1 MPGACEQ
8 EEKINRWEGFPKVS
22 GRKYWNSFYGFWSV
36 YQCFVHVVGFGCC
49 FVWVF
54 FCLFIFKISIN
65 LLLIVI
71 DIYITVILT
80 SRQMQTCR
88 WVGETPNTI
97 LWEVFRIT
105 SDNWLLLVTTI
116 GLFRFWS
123 LVPRARFI
131 LTVLLLLP
139 RGVTDVDLQG
149 QAILVAGVTL
159 NESPSAFDN
168 QQAAYRIREQEIV
181 QP

>member
-49 FVWVF
+49 FVWGF
-54 FCLFIFKISIN
+54 FLFIFKISIN

-88 WVGETPNTI
+88 WIGETPNTI
-97 LWEVFRIT
+97 LWEMFRIT
-105 SDNWLLLVTTI
+105 SDNWLLWVTTI

-123 LVPRARFI
+123 LVPRARLI

-139 RGVTDVDLQG
+139 CGVTEVDLQG

-159 NESPSAFDN
+159 NESPSAFDTSRQRTKLEN
-168 QQAAYRIREQEIV
+168 KK
-181 QP
+181 